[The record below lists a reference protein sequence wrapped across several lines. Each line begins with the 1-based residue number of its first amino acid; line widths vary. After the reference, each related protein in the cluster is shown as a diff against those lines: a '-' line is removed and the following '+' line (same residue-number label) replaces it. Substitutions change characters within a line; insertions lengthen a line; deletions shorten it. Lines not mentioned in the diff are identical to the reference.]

1 MKTRNPKEKVM
12 FRQKITLGIVFLVS
26 TMTAT
31 AQEADCSNFPR
42 ASNGK
47 FEMTPQGPKMVAI
60 SEVAVRFDDV
70 DVLQASREEA
80 EMLAKEKIVKF
91 LEEELSSESKIKSAV
106 QKTVS
111 IGGSD
116 SAKASFDKLTQ
127 TAKVLHSKAK
137 AVLRG
142 VVVLD
147 ECYTPGKFVRVAV
160 GLKPETIAGAGAMAG
175 AIDDS
180 LNKNPTRKTGSPD
193 GQAQRGG
200 SSTAAAVDTRKSEPL
215 VRPSGY
221 GGSGAIDKF

>member
-1 MKTRNPKEKVM
+1 MLYNQ
-12 FRQKITLGIVFLVS
+12 FGLGLVLLIS
-26 TMTAT
+26 TVSIS
-31 AQEADCSNFPR
+31 AQEADCKNFPR

-47 FEMTPQGPKMVAI
+47 FEMTPQGPKIVAI

-91 LEEELSSESKIKSAV
+91 LEEELSSETKIKNSIA
-106 QKTVS
+106 KSVS

-116 SAKASFDKLTQ
+116 SAKASFDRLTE

-160 GLKPETIAGAGAMAG
+160 GLKPETIAGAGAIAG

-180 LNKNPTRKTGSPD
+180 LNKNPTRKTGSAD
-193 GQAQRGG
+193 RSERSG
-200 SSTAAAVDTRKSEPL
+200 SPSSKAAVDTRKSEPL
-215 VRPSGY
+215 VRPDGY
-221 GGSGAIDKF
+221 GGSGAIEKF